1 MSSSVLFSG
10 SSRYASDFEAVI
22 QRAVAI
28 SSLPLRQLESNQTR
42 LQAQSA
48 AVQTLQA
55 NFASVQSAI
64 ESLEAAVGSGLL
76 QATVSNPVAARATLS
91 SGAVAAVHTLA
102 VSSSGSYANS
112 LSKDSGVTKVT
123 NPATGSITDQA
134 SFTLTFTSVDD
145 PASSETFTIDS
156 GSTLNSLVE
165 AINDGSNGKVTATV
179 INVGTAASPDYRL
192 SLQAAK
198 LGQATIQLNDGVQD
212 LMTAGAAGERVKYHI
227 NGSATEYTSD
237 TRTLALAPG
246 LSIEVL
252 AKNATGESTTITVA
266 RDASGISDALAA
278 LASAYNSAMDAID
291 GHRGESGGALTGHG
305 VISTLTGALRNLVNY
320 STPGS
325 VPSLTALG
333 LLFDS
338 DGRLSLDSTTFSAA
352 TDTASEL
359 DAALAFLGSEDSGL
373 LMAAIDNLDGLL
385 DSTDGLF
392 QLQTT
397 SLEDQLESVEDLLE
411 AGQSRVDLM
420 EADLRER
427 ISAADALIAAM
438 EQQATFMIGLFE
450 QMKLYAKQFG

>member
-1 MSSSVLFSG
+1 MSSSTLFTG

-28 SSLPLRQLESNQTR
+28 SSLPLRQLQSNQTR
-42 LQAQSA
+42 LQDQST
-48 AVQTLQA
+48 AVQTLQQ
-55 NFASVQSAI
+55 NLESVQAAV
-64 ESLEAAVGSGLL
+64 ESLETAIGSGLL
-76 QATVSNPVAARATLS
+76 QATVSNVVAARATLS

-102 VSSSGSYANS
+102 VDSVGSYANS

-123 NPATGSITDQA
+123 NPATGSITDQTT
-134 SFTLTFTSVDD
+134 FTLTFTSIDD
-145 PASSETFTIDS
+145 PSSSETFTIDS
-156 GSTLNSLVE
+156 GTTLNSLVE
-165 AINDGSNGKVTATV
+165 AINDGSEGKVTATV

-192 SLQAAK
+192 SLQATK

-212 LMTAGAAGERVKYHI
+212 LMSAGAAGERVKYHI

-266 RDASGISDALAA
+266 RAATGISTALTA

-291 GHRGESGGALTGHG
+291 AHRGESAGVLAGHG
-305 VISTLTGALRNLVNY
+305 LVSTLTSALRNLVGY
-320 STPGS
+320 STAGS

-333 LLFDS
+333 LTYDA
-338 DGRLSLDSTTFSAA
+338 DGRLSLDSSTFTAA

-359 DAALAFLGSEDSGL
+359 DATLSFLGSEDSGFV
-373 LMAAIDNLDGLL
+373 MAALDNLDGLL

-411 AGQSRVDLM
+411 AGQQRVDLM

-450 QMKLYAKQFG
+450 HMKLYAEQFG

>member
-1 MSSSVLFSG
+1 
-10 SSRYASDFEAVI
+10 
-22 QRAVAI
+22 
-28 SSLPLRQLESNQTR
+28 
-42 LQAQSA
+42 
-48 AVQTLQA
+48 
-55 NFASVQSAI
+55 
-64 ESLEAAVGSGLL
+64 
-76 QATVSNPVAARATLS
+76 
-91 SGAVAAVHTLA
+91 
-102 VSSSGSYANS
+102 
-112 LSKDSGVTKVT
+112 
-123 NPATGSITDQA
+123 
-134 SFTLTFTSVDD
+134 
-145 PASSETFTIDS
+145 
-156 GSTLNSLVE
+156 
-165 AINDGSNGKVTATV
+165 
-179 INVGTAASPDYRL
+179 
-192 SLQAAK
+192 
-198 LGQATIQLNDGVQD
+198 
-212 LMTAGAAGERVKYHI
+212 
-227 NGSATEYTSD
+227 
-237 TRTLALAPG
+237 
-246 LSIEVL
+246 
-252 AKNATGESTTITVA
+252 
-266 RDASGISDALAA
+266 
-278 LASAYNSAMDAID
+278 MDAID

>member
-42 LQAQSA
+42 LQDQSA
-48 AVQTLQA
+48 AIQTLQQ
-55 NFASVQSAI
+55 NLESVKSAV
-64 ESLEAAVGSGLL
+64 ESLETAAGSGLL
-76 QATVSNPVAARATLS
+76 KATVSNAVAARATLS

-102 VSSSGSYANS
+102 VSSVGSYANS

-123 NPATGSITDQA
+123 NPATGSITDQS
-134 SFTLTFTSVDD
+134 SFTLTFTSLDD

-156 GSTLNSLVE
+156 GTTLNSLVD
-165 AINDGSNGKVTATV
+165 AINAGSNSKVTATV

-192 SLQAAK
+192 SLQATK
-198 LGQATIQLNDGVQD
+198 LGQATIQLNDGLQD

-266 RDASGISDALAA
+266 RDASGISNALTT

-291 GHRGESGGALTGHG
+291 EHRGESAGALAGHG
-305 VISTLTGALRNLVNY
+305 IISTLTSALRNLVGY

-333 LLFDS
+333 LS
-338 DGRLSLDSTTFSAA
+338 YAADGRLSLDSSVFTAA
-352 TDTASEL
+352 TDTTAEL
-359 DAALAFLGSEDSGL
+359 DATLSLLGSEDSGF
-373 LMAAIDNLDGLL
+373 LMAALDNMDGLL
-385 DSTDGLF
+385 DSADGFF

-397 SLEDQLESVEDLLE
+397 SLEDQLDGLEDLLE
-411 AGQSRVDLM
+411 AGQERVDLM

-438 EQQATFMIGLFE
+438 EQQASFMIGLFE
-450 QMKLYAKQFG
+450 QMKLYAQQFG